1 MLVSSVRR
9 AKPPTPPTDAELL
22 DLHYKEL
29 RDLHCK
35 NPLDHKELAM
45 PPREPPPEVPEEEEE
60 PTEEEEEEEEPEEPT
75 EDPAAET
82 ASVTPS
88 TGYGMPPAPEG
99 EAKRRRGRP
108 RKPRPSQATGVAK
121 DSSFTADGIV
131 SVTRWPTEA
140 SQVWEKILREVA
152 PQKQYGPENIYAL
165 VYRYGVG
172 SVSGQTF
179 HANRVYL
186 TRIDGMS
193 IAGNETVSPGEAL
206 TEYMETVVHPS
217 SPGAARYELNFHKRT
232 GSTIKVGEMQ
242 FAHPQEVA
250 RQRAAAAEHTARMQA
265 SGFGAP
271 TPMPGRGGYGATP
284 IYGQPPPYYPQPN
297 HTRVF
302 FDPPPPYYP
311 PPQDPAIRG
320 EVEAMRREVATM
332 LGRIDEGRA
341 REAEKRGEPPPQP
354 IAPQIIAPAAA
365 ESEEMRIA
373 RVVRAVLH
381 ESGLTPKPVGVGAP
395 PVGVGVAAVTTQ
407 VKDGIGALRDAM
419 SMFKELDKFRREVGM
434 AAPDDGEEVVQAPN
448 PIVEDPNTPAFG
460 VRPVPFSNF
469 KGKPIMWP
477 MPQYQVDEDGN
488 KIEKDESFL
497 EKAGRFGAANP
508 EFALNF
514 LESASKVLGQGAFG
528 QLLQAFAAQGGGAAK
543 AAAEMAG
550 RANGAGGGGSGL
562 GGAPA
567 APGYPGP

>member
-9 AKPPTPPTDAELL
+9 AKPPTTPTDAELL
-22 DLHYKEL
+22 DLHY
-29 RDLHCK
+29 
-35 NPLDHKELAM
+35 KELAM

-60 PTEEEEEEEEPEEPT
+60 PTEEEEEEGEPEEPA

-88 TGYGMPPAPEG
+88 TGYGMPAAPEG

-131 SVTRWPTEA
+131 SATRWPTEA

-271 TPMPGRGGYGATP
+271 TPMPGRGYPAPG
-284 IYGQPPPYYPQPN
+284 YGQPPPYYPPPASPYS
-297 HTRVF
+297 
-302 FDPPPPYYP
+302 PPPPYYP

-365 ESEEMRIA
+365 PESEEMRIA
-373 RVVRAVLH
+373 RIVRAVLH
-381 ESGLTPKPVGVGAP
+381 ESGVKPVGVGAP

-434 AAPDDGEEVVQAPN
+434 AAPDEDGEVVQAPN
-448 PIVEDPNTPAFG
+448 PIVEDPNAPAFG
-460 VRPVPFSNF
+460 VKPVPFATY
-469 KGKPIMWP
+469 KGKQIMYP
-477 MPQYQVDEDGN
+477 MPQYEVDEGGN
-488 KIEKDESFL
+488 KIRVDESFL
-497 EKAGRFGAANP
+497 EKSGRFVAANP
-508 EFALNF
+508 EFALSF
-514 LESASKVLGQGAFG
+514 LEGASKVLGQGAFG
-528 QLLQAFAAQGGGAAK
+528 QLLQAVAAQGGGAAK

-550 RANGAGGGGSGL
+550 RTANGAGGGGAGL
-562 GGAPA
+562 GGTGTP
-567 APGYPGP
+567 PGYPGP